1 MISGYDALCDE
12 CPLLCATQQFSPLSG
27 TRSLEDQSHS
37 DDDEPVEILPY
48 LYLGNVHH
56 SSCRQLL
63 QRLGVT
69 ALLNV
74 STSCANHFPSL
85 FQYLTI
91 PVNDSASEDLATW
104 FSTANDFIDSIKQN
118 GGKVLVHCHAGRSR
132 SATVCLA
139 YLMRTCHLSLDA
151 AYEHVRTRREVIDPN
166 LNFMQ
171 QLQDYGHRIDRG
183 EVPRTPTAV
192 PLTPCASRSRSSPQT
207 PCPLSLGD
215 GSSDLPT
222 LLLTTDSSDDLE
234 LPPYTSSRASAPAF
248 VRSHPVRHA
257 LLFFLLQS
265 GLHDSKISG
274 LDPTSLA

>member
-1 MISGYDALCDE
+1 MF
-12 CPLLCATQQFSPLSG
+12 CA
-27 TRSLEDQSHS
+27 
-37 DDDEPVEILPY
+37 
-48 LYLGNVHH
+48 
-56 SSCRQLL
+56 
-63 QRLGVT
+63 
-69 ALLNV
+69 
-74 STSCANHFPSL
+74 
-85 FQYLTI
+85 
-91 PVNDSASEDLATW
+91 
-104 FSTANDFIDSIKQN
+104 DSIKQN

-234 LPPYTSSRASAPAF
+234 LPPYTSSTELPPPPSSAATP
-248 VRSHPVRHA
+248 SDIPC
-257 LLFFLLQS
+257 FFS
-265 GLHDSKISG
+265 FSNPDFMI
-274 LDPTSLA
+274 PRSLALTPLPLPS